1 AVPRPTIVLT
11 TVNQGGTN
19 APVAINNVF
28 GQIDIVADL
37 DRAGAVGTFRV
48 EWLLDTTEVCEQ
60 TFTTPPEGLS
70 AEEAQAV
77 PISCSVNTAAF
88 NTTSGAVTFPNGVH
102 RVSVRVVDAQGTVVA
117 TNSDNQFSN
126 LTFNNT
132 NFITAVISSSRG
144 SAAGAAGPRSLAP
157 VGSLWNAGDVTFTL
171 LSVNYGATS
180 GAGNQNLAN
189 LSITITTGGAGSN
202 GVGACVSTNNAIT
215 DPTVALVDGGGGA
228 APLTDPTGTLPN
240 CGPAT
245 AARTV
250 NAPASGTFALTFPE
264 NAAMSAAASGVAN
277 VEDIFT
283 VAVASVTLGGQAG
296 PPCINPAPV
305 VNPQGPLC
313 GTFFQNPLR
322 VDNLAPRI
330 TRLNIVRPN
339 QYFNGQFVPSF
350 AVTALGNP
358 ACPTVAGA
366 EGPCGRAVDYGVNA
380 QTTAGN
386 FTFSAGPTATTLV
399 NVTAN
404 FGPLPET
411 VVAQTNLF
419 QLSVRD
425 ALQNTRARFATATS
439 TITSATAAGTLLF
452 GIDNTAPTLTITAGP
467 PDLSTNCP
475 IPPSNPATPACAGV
489 TQWIIAFTDA
499 GIGPSG
505 FNVNPVSVKLER
517 TNSTGLVCVH
527 PNTGATV
534 SCTTNN
540 GFVADDGTVNV
551 PVTNAYYNL
560 ITFVTDAANNSS
572 PQTVRLTLRDNVP
585 PVAGGISSPAT
596 IVGGAPASFVSALTD
611 LVELGDNTPY
621 VTFGAGVIHLAEPRI
636 TIGTYGPTPLVTTDA
651 GAVTIAAFIKSTES
665 VSGAGLPTGTV
676 SPATTFSLAVRD
688 VAGVQ
693 LADPCPAAGAVDG
706 SATQNCILRRVD
718 ITAAVA
724 TSNTFPAYT
733 ALNALNAANAL
744 HGLFT
749 QAAPSA
755 AIVCTLVVGNC
766 TPAATPKSVTLTA
779 TVTGPAATF
788 ANPFT
793 RVNFYWLDASGRY
806 INAGLASVTITDNTV
821 LNTRTITFTL
831 IWTPAGILPPGAAD
845 FATTVIAVG
854 VNAAGS
860 ALVSPT
866 QPITLRQ
873 T

>member
-1 AVPRPTIVLT
+1 
-11 TVNQGGTN
+11 
-19 APVAINNVF
+19 
-28 GQIDIVADL
+28 
-37 DRAGAVGTFRV
+37 
-48 EWLLDTTEVCEQ
+48 
-60 TFTTPPEGLS
+60 
-70 AEEAQAV
+70 
-77 PISCSVNTAAF
+77 
-88 NTTSGAVTFPNGVH
+88 
-102 RVSVRVVDAQGTVVA
+102 
-117 TNSDNQFSN
+117 
-126 LTFNNT
+126 
-132 NFITAVISSSRG
+132 
-144 SAAGAAGPRSLAP
+144 
-157 VGSLWNAGDVTFTL
+157 
-171 LSVNYGATS
+171 
-180 GAGNQNLAN
+180 
-189 LSITITTGGAGSN
+189 
-202 GVGACVSTNNAIT
+202 
-215 DPTVALVDGGGGA
+215 
-228 APLTDPTGTLPN
+228 
-240 CGPAT
+240 
-245 AARTV
+245 
-250 NAPASGTFALTFPE
+250 
-264 NAAMSAAASGVAN
+264 
-277 VEDIFT
+277 
-283 VAVASVTLGGQAG
+283 
-296 PPCINPAPV
+296 
-305 VNPQGPLC
+305 
-313 GTFFQNPLR
+313 
-322 VDNLAPRI
+322 
-330 TRLNIVRPN
+330 
-339 QYFNGQFVPSF
+339 
-350 AVTALGNP
+350 
-358 ACPTVAGA
+358 
-366 EGPCGRAVDYGVNA
+366 VDYGVNNQA
-380 QTTAGN
+380 ATGN
-386 FTFSAGPTATTLV
+386 FTFSAGATAATLV

-411 VVAQTNLF
+411 AVAQTNLF

-425 ALQNTRARFATATS
+425 ALQNTRVRFAS
-439 TITSATAAGTLLF
+439 PNPTIVIPTTTTAGTLLF

-540 GFVADDGTVNV
+540 GFVMDDGVVNV
-551 PVTNAYYNL
+551 PTTNAYYNL

-572 PQTVRLTLRDNVP
+572 AQTVRLTLRDNVP

-596 IVGGAPASFVSALTD
+596 IVGGAAASFTSALTD
-611 LVELGDNTPY
+611 LVELGDNTPT
-621 VTFGAGVIHLAEPRI
+621 VTFGANVIHLAEPRI

-651 GAVTIAAFIKSTES
+651 GAVSIASFVKSTES

-676 SPATTFSLAVRD
+676 SPATSFSLAVRD

-693 LADPCPAAGAVDG
+693 LADICPAGGAADG
-706 SATQNCILRRVD
+706 ATTQNCILRRVD

-733 ALNALNAANAL
+733 ALNALNAANPA

-788 ANPFT
+788 ANPWQSPG
-793 RVNFYWLDASGRY
+793 RVNFYWLQNGRY
-806 INAGLASVTITDNTV
+806 ILIGTGSVSTTDDTV
-821 LNTRTITFTL
+821 LNTRTHTFTL
-831 IWTPAGILPPGAAD
+831 IWTPAGVLPPGAAD

-854 VNAAGS
+854 VNATGS